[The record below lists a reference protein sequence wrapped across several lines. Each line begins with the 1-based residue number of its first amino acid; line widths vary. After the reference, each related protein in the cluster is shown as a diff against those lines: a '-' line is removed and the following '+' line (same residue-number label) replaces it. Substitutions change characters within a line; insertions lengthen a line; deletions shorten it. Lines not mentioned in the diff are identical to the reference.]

1 MSDCGKDKKIII
13 ILSITCGF
21 LLLFLLISG
30 ALNYKQ
36 NNEKTSCSSNL
47 QAANTSLEAANSG
60 LQNAQ
65 LAKSNLQNLHSSLQS
80 AQDSEKKVLENQK
93 EKVRQLYYIINNIT
107 TDGDNLNKGQISCML
122 NKLFEKHT
130 PFDITYDVVH
140 LLLGG
145 TTSDNPEI
153 REWALSDSE
162 KSQEIKKATCQAAKS
177 CNFSNSSELMKSC
190 TLYNI

>member
-1 MSDCGKDKKIII
+1 MSDSGKDKKIII

-47 QAANTSLEAANSG
+47 QAANSG

-65 LAKSNLQNLHSSLQS
+65 LAKSNLQNLQSSLQS
-80 AQDSEKKVLENQK
+80 YQDAQKKVLDSQK
-93 EKVRQLYYIINNIT
+93 AKLRQMERLGNK
-107 TDGDNLNKGQISCML
+107 DSNLTKEQIDCML
-122 NKLFEKHT
+122 DKQFEKYT
-130 PFDITYDVVH
+130 PFDILYNTFG
-140 LLLGG
+140 LLIAFSQENQ
-145 TTSDNPEI
+145 SDISNNPELK
-153 REWALSDSE
+153 ELFVSLMQ
-162 KSQEIKKATCQAAKS
+162 KSQEIKKDRCQAAKS
-177 CNFSNSSELMKSC
+177 CNFPDSSHVMQGC